1 ISQHWVH
8 PRLQT
13 GKQLKLLL
21 CPTGAAACRVQK
33 DLVGT
38 VGGSVIFP
46 LCHLVQQI
54 DSVVWTFNTTALIS
68 IQPNA
73 THKDIIIVNQKQNRR
88 RLGIVSGNYSLSM
101 SSLVLGDMGIY
112 RVELHSSGKQPVMQQ
127 YTLQV
132 YEHLSRPVVKSDH
145 WQMEEDVCMLNLTCS
160 MPQGEAAV
168 TYSWEVTNKTQ
179 WGPVLPVSWRLGD
192 SDVHFVCKVKNPV
205 SSNISHPE
213 SAREFCEV
221 PAGHVNP
228 ALLTVTV
235 LPCCAIVLVPVLLWR
250 RKAPEPTR
258 EKRRMEMSNEADK
271 IMHFPNIIPKENSA
285 NTLYS
290 LVQIPR
296 NVSVSGTHSCF
307 QIPFS
312 FLVPGD
318 QLLLDW

>member
-1 ISQHWVH
+1 MRSSCTHISRVH
-8 PRLQT
+8 IWHI
-13 GKQLKLLL
+13 LLGFFL
-21 CPTGAAACRVQK
+21 TGATACRVQK
-33 DLVGT
+33 DLVGA

-46 LCHLVQQI
+46 LCNLVQQI

-73 THKDIIIVNQKQNRR
+73 TKDIVIVNQKQNRP
-88 RLGIVSGNYSLSM
+88 RLDIVSGNYSLSM

-168 TYSWEVTNKTQ
+168 TYNWEVTNQTQ
-179 WGPVLPVSWRLGD
+179 EGPVLSVSWRLGD

-205 SSNISHPE
+205 SSNISHPV
-213 SAREFCEV
+213 SAREFCE
-221 PAGHVNP
+221 
-228 ALLTVTV
+228 
-235 LPCCAIVLVPVLLWR
+235 
-250 RKAPEPTR
+250 EPTR
-258 EKRRMEMSNEADK
+258 EKRRMDVSNEADK
-271 IMHFPNIIPKENSA
+271 IMHFPNIIPKENST

-290 LVQIPR
+290 LVQIPI
-296 NVSVSGTHSCF
+296 NVEKSHMPRPP
-307 QIPFS
+307 IY
-312 FLVPGD
+312 D
-318 QLLLDW
+318 DII

>member
-1 ISQHWVH
+1 M
-8 PRLQT
+8 
-13 GKQLKLLL
+13 GKQLKLL
-21 CPTGAAACRVQK
+21 CPTGATACRVQK
-33 DLVGT
+33 DLVGA

-46 LCHLVQQI
+46 LCRHLVQQI

-73 THKDIIIVNQKQNRR
+73 THKDIVIVNQKQNRP
-88 RLGIVSGNYSLSM
+88 RLDVVSGNYSLSM

-168 TYSWEVTNKTQ
+168 TYNWEVTNQTQ
-179 WGPVLPVSWRLGD
+179 EGPVLSVSWRLGD

-205 SSNISHPE
+205 SSNISHPV

-221 PAGHVNP
+221 PAGRINP
-228 ALLTVTV
+228 TLFTVIV
-235 LPCCAIVLVPVLLWR
+235 LPCCAVVLVLVFLWR
-250 RKAPEPTR
+250 RKAPVSEPTR
-258 EKRRMEMSNEADK
+258 EKRRMDVSNEADK

-290 LVQIPR
+290 LVQIPI
-296 NVSVSGTHSCF
+296 NVEKSHMPRPP
-307 QIPFS
+307 IY
-312 FLVPGD
+312 D
-318 QLLLDW
+318 DII